1 MIAADGIEV
10 LRPRQLKDALMMLR
24 VAADEGRPLVP
35 MAGGTD
41 LFVTLNAGQKP
52 AARYL
57 DLWRLDKLRGV
68 DSDGKRGLRFGGL
81 ATYSDC
87 IESRAVHKR
96 LPILVAAS
104 RQVGGVQIQNRGT
117 LAGNIENGSP
127 AADGVPVL
135 MAADATVVLR
145 SLDDERRVPLAEYY
159 TGYRKTVRRP
169 DELIV
174 RIDVD
179 VPDGAQRFDKVGT
192 RAAQAISK
200 VVMAAIGH
208 RVAFGSVA
216 PVIVRAHKLEAYVA
230 AGGRDVAEAQRLV
243 AEDVTPIDD
252 VRSTAEYRR
261 RVVAN
266 LIASWLP
273 SLGDAT
279 ATVAATPGLDNTP
292 ASR

>member
-1 MIAADGIEV
+1 MIAAAGIEV
-10 LRPRQLKDALMMLR
+10 LRPRHLKDALMMLR

-68 DSDGKRGLRFGGL
+68 DSVGKRGLAFGGL
-81 ATYSDC
+81 ATYTDC

-96 LPILVAAS
+96 LPILVEAS

-135 MAADATVVLR
+135 MAAEATVVLR
-145 SLDDERRVPLAEYY
+145 SLDDERRIPLASYY

-179 VPDGAQRFDKVGT
+179 VPDGEQRFDKVGT

-208 RVAFGSVA
+208 RIAFGSVA

-230 AGGRDVAEAQRLV
+230 GGGRDVAEAQRIV
-243 AEDVTPIDD
+243 AAEVAPIDD
-252 VRSTAEYRR
+252 VRSTAEYRS

-266 LIASWLP
+266 LVASWLRG
-273 SLGDAT
+273 L
-279 ATVAATPGLDNTP
+279 PGLDKAP

>member
-1 MIAADGIEV
+1 MIAADGVEV
-10 LRPRQLKDALMMLR
+10 LRPRHLKDALMMLR

-68 DSDGKRGLRFGGL
+68 EASGKRGLAFGGL
-81 ATYSDC
+81 ATFTDC
-87 IESRAVHKR
+87 IESKAVHKR
-96 LPILVAAS
+96 LPILVEAA

-135 MAADATVVLR
+135 MAADANVVLR
-145 SLDDERRVPLAEYY
+145 SLDDERRVPLASYY
-159 TGYRKTVRRP
+159 TGYRKTVRRA

-174 RIDVD
+174 GIEID
-179 VPDGAQRFDKVGT
+179 VPDGAQWFEKVGT

-200 VVMAAIGH
+200 VVMAAVGH

-230 AGGRDVAEAQRLV
+230 GGGRDVAEAKRLV
-243 AEDVTPIDD
+243 GQDVSPIDD

-261 RVVAN
+261 RVVEN
-266 LIASWLP
+266 LVAAWLP
-273 SLGDAT
+273 SLGTGPA
-279 ATVAATPGLDNTP
+279 GLDKAP

>member
-1 MIAADGIEV
+1 MIAAEGVEV

-24 VAADEGRPLVP
+24 VAADEKRPLVP

-68 DSDGKRGLRFGGL
+68 EARGKRGLAFGGL
-81 ATYSDC
+81 ATFTDC
-87 IESRAVHKR
+87 IESKVVHKR
-96 LPILVAAS
+96 LPILVEAA

-135 MAADATVVLR
+135 MAADANVVLR
-145 SLDDERRVPLAEYY
+145 SLDDERRVPLASYY

-174 RIDVD
+174 RIEID
-179 VPDGAQRFDKVGT
+179 VPDGAQWFEKVGT

-200 VVMAAIGH
+200 VVMAAVGH

-230 AGGRDVAEAQRLV
+230 DGGRDVAEAKRLV
-243 AEDVTPIDD
+243 GQDVSPIDD

-261 RVVAN
+261 RVVEN
-266 LIASWLP
+266 LVAAWLP
-273 SLGDAT
+273 SLGSGPA
-279 ATVAATPGLDNTP
+279 GLDKAP

>member
-1 MIAADGIEV
+1 MIAADDVEV
-10 LRPRQLKDALMMLR
+10 LRPRHLKDALMMLR
-24 VAADEGRPLVP
+24 VAAEEGRPLVP

-68 DSDGKRGLRFGGL
+68 ASDGKRGLTFGGL
-81 ATYSDC
+81 ATFSDC
-87 IESRAVHKR
+87 IASRAVHKR
-96 LPILVAAS
+96 LPILVTAS

-135 MAADATVVLR
+135 MAADATLVLR
-145 SLDDERRVPLAEYY
+145 SLDGERRVPLTGYY

-174 RIDVD
+174 RIDVE
-179 VPDGAQRFDKVGT
+179 VPDGVQRFDKVGT

-243 AEDVTPIDD
+243 AADVAPIDD
-252 VRSTAEYRR
+252 VRSTADYRR

-273 SLGDAT
+273 
-279 ATVAATPGLDNTP
+279 GLDKRP

>member
-1 MIAADGIEV
+1 VIAAAGIDV
-10 LRPRQLKDALMMLR
+10 LRPRHLKDALMMMR
-24 VAADEGRPLVP
+24 VAADEGHPLVP

-68 DSDGKRGLRFGGL
+68 RADGKRGLWFGGL
-81 ATYSDC
+81 ATYTDC
-87 IESRAVHKR
+87 IDSKAVQKR
-96 LPILVAAS
+96 LPILVDAA

-135 MAADATVVLR
+135 MAADARVVLR
-145 SLDDERRVPLAEYY
+145 SLDAERTVPLAEYY
-159 TGYRKTVRRP
+159 TGYRKTVRQP

-174 RIDVD
+174 AIEIDV
-179 VPDGAQRFDKVGT
+179 PEGAQRFDKVGT

-200 VVMAAIGH
+200 VVMAAVGH

-230 AGGRDVAEAQRLV
+230 GGGRDVAEAQRLV
-243 AEDVTPIDD
+243 REDVKPIDD

-261 RVVAN
+261 RVVEN
-266 LIASWLP
+266 LVASWI
-273 SLGDAT
+273 G
-279 ATVAATPGLDNTP
+279 GLDGTPRRGKARGLDKAP

>member
-1 MIAADGIEV
+1 MIAAAGIDV
-10 LRPRQLKDALMMLR
+10 LQPRHLKDALIMLR

-35 MAGGTD
+35 LAGGTD

-68 DSDGKRGLRFGGL
+68 EALGRRSLAFGGL
-81 ATYSDC
+81 ATFTDS
-87 IESRAVHKR
+87 IESKAVQKR
-96 LPILVAAS
+96 LPILVDAA

-135 MAADATVVLR
+135 MAADARVVLR
-145 SLDDERRVPLAEYY
+145 SLDDERAVPLAEYY

-174 RIDVD
+174 RIEVD
-179 VPDGAQRFDKVGT
+179 VPEGGQRFEKVGT

-200 VVMAAIGH
+200 VVMAAVGH

-216 PVIVRAHKLEAYVA
+216 PIIVRAHKLEAYLA
-230 AGGRDVAEAQRLV
+230 AGGRDIGEAQRLV

-266 LIASWLP
+266 LVAAWVP
-273 SLGDAT
+273 SLDKRT
-279 ATVAATPGLDNTP
+279 AT
-292 ASR
+292 R